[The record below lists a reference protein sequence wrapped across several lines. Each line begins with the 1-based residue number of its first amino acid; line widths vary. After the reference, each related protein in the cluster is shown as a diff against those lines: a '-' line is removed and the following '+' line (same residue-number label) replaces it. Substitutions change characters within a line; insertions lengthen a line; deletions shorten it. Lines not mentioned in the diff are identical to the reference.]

1 MSRLQLIA
9 NWKQS
14 WRMYSV
20 QFGAALV
27 LLPEL
32 LYQLAMAL
40 GNVLPAL
47 PAVVLEYLPPYM
59 RATLAVVGA
68 LSVML
73 RLVRQIRLPPAP
85 DQEGK

>member
-1 MSRLQLIA
+1 MSRLQLID

-32 LYQLAMAL
+32 LYKLAMAL
-40 GNVLPAL
+40 GDVLPAL
-47 PAVVLEYLPPYM
+47 PPVVLEYLPPQV
-59 RATLAVVGA
+59 RATLAIIGA
-68 LSVML
+68 ISVAL
-73 RLVRQIRLPPAP
+73 RLIRQIKLPPPKDPNA
-85 DQEGK
+85 

>member
-1 MSRLQLIA
+1 MSRPQLIES
-9 NWKQS
+9 WKHS
-14 WRMYSV
+14 WRFYTV
-20 QFGAALV
+20 QFGVALA

-40 GNVLPAL
+40 GDVLPAL

-73 RLVRQIRLPPAP
+73 RLVRQIRLPPPKEP
-85 DQEGK
+85 DA

>member
-47 PAVVLEYLPPYM
+47 PQVVLEYLSPPV
-59 RATLAVVGA
+59 RATLAIIGA
-68 LSVML
+68 ISVTL
-73 RLVRQIRLPPAP
+73 RLIRQIKLPPPKDPNA
-85 DQEGK
+85 

>member
-1 MSRLQLIA
+1 MSRLQLIE
-9 NWKQS
+9 NWHRS
-14 WRMYSV
+14 WKLYTV
-20 QFGAALV
+20 QFGIALA

-40 GNVLPAL
+40 GSVLPAL

-59 RATLAVVGA
+59 RATLAVIGA

-73 RLVRQIRLPPAP
+73 RLVRQIKLPPTKDP
-85 DQEGK
+85 DA

>member
-1 MSRLQLIA
+1 MSRLQLIEA
-9 NWKQS
+9 WKHS
-14 WRMYSV
+14 WRFYTV
-20 QFGAALV
+20 QFGVALA

-40 GNVLPAL
+40 GDVLPAL